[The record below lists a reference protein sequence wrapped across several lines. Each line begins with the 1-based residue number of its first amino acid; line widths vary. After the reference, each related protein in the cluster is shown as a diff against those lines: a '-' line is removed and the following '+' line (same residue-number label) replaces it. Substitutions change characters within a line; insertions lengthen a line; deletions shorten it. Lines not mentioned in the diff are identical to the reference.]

1 MWERRFQSEVDDRI
15 SHNCCEKPFSR
26 YVCLMALPLP
36 LSLELFFLRE
46 DQSLGWID
54 IYKKQKILK
63 PILT

>member
-1 MWERRFQSEVDDRI
+1 
-15 SHNCCEKPFSR
+15 
-26 YVCLMALPLP
+26 MALPLP